1 MLHPQGLH
9 SITAF
14 TTFPWL
20 GIPLHHHP
28 HSLAFL
34 PVSLHGTGTSTS
46 AKTIFLTLQQP

>member
-28 HSLAFL
+28 HSLTFL
-34 PVSLHGTGTSTS
+34 PVSLHSTSTS
-46 AKTIFLTLQQP
+46 AKITFLILQQP